1 MWSGTLLM
9 FVAARIHSGSIHM
22 IGSYVVIK
30 VNCNNQKTGSILLH
44 QTVGA
49 ILKSEYEEPHNN
61 MVSMSV
67 T

>member
-1 MWSGTLLM
+1 M

-30 VNCNNQKTGSILLH
+30 VNCSSQKTGSILLH
-44 QTVGA
+44 QSVDV

-61 MVSMSV
+61 MVSMSA